1 MDWKEMYN
9 RLQARGVQRE
19 CPMCNSP
26 EWNAGTRGVLLI
38 SFDEGTLHLDPHGGN
53 VQGVECASVI
63 CANCGFVRLHSL
75 EVLGE
80 AQSLVRG
87 Q

>member
-1 MDWKEMYN
+1 MDWKEIDN
-9 RLQARGVQRE
+9 RLQARGVRRE
-19 CPMCNSP
+19 CPMCDSV
-26 EWNAGTRGVLLI
+26 EWNAGDRGLLLV
-38 SFDEGTLHLDPHGGN
+38 SFDKGTLHLDPAAGA
-53 VQGVECASVI
+53 VQGVECASVT

-80 AQSLVRG
+80 AQSLIDS